1 MIPIYRKLRKK
12 MADDN
17 KPIKYARYAIGEI
30 LLVVIGILIA
40 LQINNW
46 NEGRKQ
52 QNEIN
57 GALTQILN
65 DLKQDK
71 EILDFFNKIE
81 AEHILYLKTIS
92 NNNYDSVGLDTI
104 LKSLDHYMYF
114 SKNANGYS
122 GLKESGKIS
131 NIDNLELKSSLTN
144 YYEIIYENL
153 MESSRFSGTFTNNQ
167 VIPFALENLQPDID
181 FSVSKELV
189 LEKLETS
196 DLRSLVNYQIG
207 VKGYVLG
214 QVKNG
219 LKNNINLSMLIEEQ
233 LKGENNNE

>member
-71 EILDFFNKIE
+71 EILDHIIVKAGEEYNAGWFHNLFFGKHWRDVWKIPVK
-81 AEHILYLKTIS
+81 I
-92 NNNYDSVGLDTI
+92 
-104 LKSLDHYMYF
+104 
-114 SKNANGYS
+114 
-122 GLKESGKIS
+122 KIS
-131 NIDNLELKSSLTN
+131 KCRGS
-144 YYEIIYENL
+144 
-153 MESSRFSGTFTNNQ
+153 
-167 VIPFALENLQPDID
+167 
-181 FSVSKELV
+181 
-189 LEKLETS
+189 
-196 DLRSLVNYQIG
+196 
-207 VKGYVLG
+207 
-214 QVKNG
+214 
-219 LKNNINLSMLIEEQ
+219 
-233 LKGENNNE
+233 